1 MPDHK
6 TTNGDGRAPLILY
19 ALLTSLTAI
28 SIDAILPGLHSIEET
43 LRAQPPLRTQHV
55 VSLFVFGMAFGELL
69 IGPAADAFGR
79 KTALIAG
86 LVVYVVGTV
95 LAMTA
100 GSLDVLIMGRI
111 LQGLGV
117 SGPKIATRAMIR
129 DQFEGD
135 AMARVMSFMFTLFI
149 LVPMIGPALGQGI
162 VALAGWRGVFV
173 MYLVLALALSS
184 WMVLRHPETLPPE
197 RRVPIRLR
205 PLASNAVRILT
216 NRRVALL
223 IIATGFV
230 FGAQLFYLSVAA
242 ELFLDAYGIDRAFPL
257 LFAILAGGIGLASYT
272 NGMLVERFGANAMAR
287 SGFVGM
293 CASSAGMLMACL
305 LTDDQLPLVMFMV
318 LGFGMFFAIGILFG
332 NLNAMAMRSLGDVA
346 GIGSSFLASGSSL
359 VSTLFALAAGSF
371 YAGNVVIV
379 PVAFLLAG
387 ASGLLLT
394 VLALRSDGTSISA
407 ARPGAKSDG

>member
-1 MPDHK
+1 MPHHE
-6 TTNGDGRAPLILY
+6 TTDGNGRSRLILY

-28 SIDAILPGLHSIEET
+28 SIDAILPGLLSIEET
-43 LRAQPPLRTQHV
+43 LRDGSPLQAQHV
-55 VSLFVFGMAFGELL
+55 VSLFVFGMVFGELL
-69 IGPAADAFGR
+69 IGPASDAFGR

-86 LVVYVVGTV
+86 LVVYVVGTII
-95 LAMTA
+95 AMTA
-100 GSLDVLIMGRI
+100 ASLEVLILGRI

-162 VALAGWRGVFV
+162 VALVGWRGVFV
-173 MYLVLALALSS
+173 MYLVLSLALGS

-197 RRVPIRLR
+197 RRIPIRLG
-205 PLASNAVRILT
+205 PLASNATRILT
-216 NRRVALL
+216 NRRVVLL

-242 ELFLDAYGIDRAFPL
+242 DLFFDAYAIDLAFPL

-272 NGMLVERFGANAMAR
+272 NGMLVGRFGTNAMAR
-287 SGFVGM
+287 SGFAGM
-293 CASSAGMLMACL
+293 CAASAAMLAACL
-305 LTDDQLPLVMFMV
+305 LTDDRLPLLIFMV
-318 LGFGMFFAIGILFG
+318 LGFGVFFAIGILFG

-346 GIGSSFLASGSSL
+346 GLGSSLLASGSSL
-359 VSTLFALAAGSF
+359 VATLFALAAGSF
-371 YAGNVVIV
+371 YAGGVVIV

-387 ASGLLLT
+387 SAGLLLT
-394 VLALRSDGTSISA
+394 MIALRSDETPILA
-407 ARPGAKSDG
+407 ARSKAKGGG

>member
-1 MPDHK
+1 MAHNE
-6 TTNGDGRAPLILY
+6 TTLGDRWARLILY

-28 SIDAILPGLHSIEET
+28 SIDAILPGLLSIEESVQ
-43 LRAQPPLRTQHV
+43 AQPPLRTQHV
-55 VSLFVFGMAFGELL
+55 VSLFVFGMVFGELV
-69 IGPAADAFGR
+69 IGPASDAFGR

-86 LVVYVVGTV
+86 LVVYIVGTV
-95 LAMTA
+95 IAISA
-100 GSLDVLIMGRI
+100 GSLDVLIVGRI

-173 MYLVLALALSS
+173 MYLMLALALGS

-197 RRVPIRLR
+197 KRIPIRLR
-205 PLASNAVRILT
+205 PLASNAARILT
-216 NRRVALL
+216 NRRVVFL

-242 ELFLDAYGIDRAFPL
+242 ELFFEAYGIDRAFPL

-272 NGMLVERFGANAMAR
+272 NGVLVERFGANAMAL
-287 SGFVGM
+287 SGFAGM
-293 CASSAGMLMACL
+293 CAASAGMLAACL
-305 LTDDQLPLVMFMV
+305 LTDDQLPLVIFMV
-318 LGFGMFFAIGILFG
+318 LGFGVFFAIGILFG

-346 GIGSSFLASGSSL
+346 GIGSSLLASGSS
-359 VSTLFALAAGSF
+359 VVATLFALAAGSF
-371 YAGNVVIV
+371 YAGDVVIV

-387 ASGLLLT
+387 GAGLLLT
-394 VLALRSDGTSISA
+394 TLALRSDGTSISA
-407 ARPGAKSDG
+407 AKPRAKGAG